1 LIGKCQTGAYRH
13 TTISGILWK
22 FQKKNRSRQFS
33 PTVLP
38 NFPRRP
44 TIHPPFHRGSPG
56 SPTNFAPSET
66 VPRHVKLPITSRD
79 ITVLHGDLTRC
90 ALDAQ
95 ARLGYHI
102 GILMGHRYHATCVYV
117 YNICMYVMSC
127 HVMYMYMYIYI
138 YIYYVY
144 NYIYIHYGP
153 TRHMAILMEHY
164 FETAEFLD
172 LAKFLDNCYGLI
184 PGFPTSN
191 VFSKVS
197 IHD

>member
-1 LIGKCQTGAYRH
+1 MEFNSMNVAAWLANVKLGH
-13 TTISGILWK
+13 TGILQFLAFYGNSRRK
-22 FQKKNRSRQFS
+22 RSRQFS

-79 ITVLHGDLTRC
+79 ITVLQGDLTRC

-127 HVMYMYMYIYI
+127 HVMYMYIYIYI
-138 YIYYVY
+138 YILCV
-144 NYIYIHYGP
+144 
-153 TRHMAILMEHY
+153 
-164 FETAEFLD
+164 
-172 LAKFLDNCYGLI
+172 
-184 PGFPTSN
+184 
-191 VFSKVS
+191 
-197 IHD
+197 